1 MLPEFT
7 PYQDLKQS
15 PVWSS
20 AAEEE
25 EHHQHLQQWLEW
37 HYLYPEER
45 GRQEN
50 ENYISLRK
58 KGEKCKTYTVS
69 ELKELVGL

>member
-1 MLPEFT
+1 MLPEL
-7 PYQDLKQS
+7 PLNKDSKQS

-25 EHHQHLQQWLEW
+25 EHYYHLKQWWEW
-37 HYLYPEER
+37 LYLHPEER
-45 GRQEN
+45 GQQEN
-50 ENYISLRK
+50 ENHVSQ